1 MAIST
6 KATKAPVVK
15 KPSVASGMSLAS
27 VEAAIR
33 RRIGGRVKTSE
44 VIFFTSQLSLML
56 EVGTSLSVAL
66 KALGEQTENP
76 ALREVILAM
85 HRDIEEGK
93 QFSEAMRRHPSV
105 FSHVFVSMVKA
116 GETGGFLQKILDRLV
131 EMQEKRQALIAQLRT
146 TLTYPVVLCVI
157 CVLVVVFILV
167 WVLPKFTAFFQGKEA
182 ILPFTTRFMM
192 ALSDSMRSYGWV
204 YALSVFGMGVS
215 LKIFL
220 KSEAGKILVD
230 QVSLRGPVIS
240 GLCNKIYTCEL
251 LRTLGHLL
259 ESKVPLLEALQ
270 VNRPTMR
277 NRYYRLFLDEISEEV
292 QQGGRFSQP
301 FAANPHV
308 PESVKQMVATGE
320 ETGNLPKVM
329 IRLAEFYDSE
339 VDREL
344 KTIASLIE
352 PAALIVLG
360 AVVGLIVSSVIL
372 PLFKIG
378 QAMH

>member
-1 MAIST
+1 MSISL
-6 KATKAPVVK
+6 KSAKAPVVK

-27 VEAAIR
+27 VEAAVR
-33 RRIGGRVKTSE
+33 RRFGGRVKASE
-44 VIFFTSQLSLML
+44 KIFFISQLSLML
-56 EVGTSLSVAL
+56 EVGTSLSASL
-66 KALGEQTENP
+66 KALGNQTQNP
-76 ALREVILAM
+76 AFREVILAM

-105 FSHVFVSMVKA
+105 FDHVFVSMIKA

-167 WVLPKFTAFFQGKEA
+167 WVLPKFTTFFQGKEA
-182 ILPFTTRFMM
+182 ILPFTTRFLI

-204 YALSVFGMGVS
+204 YALSVAGMGVC
-215 LKIFL
+215 LKIFFD
-220 KSEAGKILVD
+220 SEAGKILVD
-230 QVSLRGPVIS
+230 QVSLRGPLIS
-240 GLCNKIYTCEL
+240 RLCNKIYTCQL
-251 LRTLGHLL
+251 LRTLGHLM
-259 ESKVPLLEALQ
+259 ESKVPLLEALE
-270 VNRPTMR
+270 VNRPTIG
-277 NRYYRLFLDEISEEV
+277 NRYYREFIDEIAQEV

-301 FAANPHV
+301 FASSPFV
-308 PESVKQMVATGE
+308 LDSVKQMVATGE
-320 ETGNLPKVM
+320 EAGNLPRVM
-329 IRLAEFYDSE
+329 IRLAEFYDTE
-339 VDREL
+339 VEREL

-360 AVVGLIVSSVIL
+360 GVVGLIVSSVIL
-372 PLFKIG
+372 PLFKLG